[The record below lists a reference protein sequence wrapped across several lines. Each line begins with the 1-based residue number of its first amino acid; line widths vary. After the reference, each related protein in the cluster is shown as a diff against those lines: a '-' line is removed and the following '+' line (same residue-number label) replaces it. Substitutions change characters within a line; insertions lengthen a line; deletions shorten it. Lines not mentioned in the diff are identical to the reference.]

1 MKWTIPGTVLQI
13 RREDAEHIDEIFSSM
28 FLAGG
33 VTLSQVASITGL
45 EPYTIQN
52 WVKRGF
58 LPPPENRRYSQKQ
71 LCRIIQINM
80 LKSALSLET
89 ICSLLE
95 YINGKLDDAA
105 DDIID
110 DAALYFL
117 FVKLAARAKQME
129 NAAAWESALATLLA
143 DYQEPVPGARE
154 RIEKT
159 LRIMVTAWIAART
172 RQAAEKLIEEL

>member
-1 MKWTIPGTVLQI
+1 MDWTVPGTVL
-13 RREDAEHIDEIFSSM
+13 RLPRENADNIQEQFSSM

-33 VTLSQVASITGL
+33 LSLSQVSAVTGL
-45 EPYTIQN
+45 ETHPIQN

-95 YINGKLDDAA
+95 YINGKLVEKDLPSDTEIYECF
-105 DDIID
+105 DKYKIDKEDIFGKD
-110 DAALYFL
+110 VNNYD
-117 FVKLAARAKQME
+117 
-129 NAAAWESALATLLA
+129 
-143 DYQEPVPGARE
+143 
-154 RIEKT
+154 IEIQGDSSKT
-159 LRIMVTAWIAART
+159 
-172 RQAAEKLIEEL
+172 E

>member
-13 RREDAEHIDEIFSSM
+13 RREDAEHIEDTFSSM

-33 VTLSQVASITGL
+33 ITLGQVASITGL

-58 LPPPENRRYSQKQ
+58 LSPPQNRRYSLGQ
-71 LCRIIQINM
+71 LCRIILINM
-80 LKSALSLET
+80 LKSALTLET

-95 YINGKLDDAA
+95 YINGKLNEEA

-129 NAAAWESALATLLA
+129 NAAEWEAALEKLLS

-172 RQAAEKLIEEL
+172 LQATQKLIEEL